1 MYERFYGLQE
11 RPFELTADPRYVFL
25 SATHREALSN
35 LIYGIRT
42 RKGITVL
49 AGEAGTGKTMLLRAL
64 MSRPMPTSRLA
75 YVSNPVL
82 TREEF
87 FAVLA
92 GRFGLSGAAA
102 ASKMHFLAE
111 LQQDALARHEVGGT
125 TALVLDE
132 AQSLSHE
139 LLEEV
144 RLLMNLETTTERLL
158 SVVLCG
164 QPELAAHL
172 NHSSLRQL
180 KQRVTLRYVL
190 RSLTRE
196 ETGAYIAA
204 RIKTAGGSGR
214 PLFTPRAIDLIYQQ
228 TGGIPRIISVIC
240 DNALVSGFA
249 TRRAIV
255 DTDIVTEVCL
265 DFDLA
270 VDHGASKAPALT
282 VSYA

>member
-1 MYERFYGLQE
+1 MYERFYGLRE

-25 SATHREALSN
+25 SATHREALST
-35 LIYGIRT
+35 LLYGIRT

-64 MSRPMPTSRLA
+64 MSRPMPVSRLA

-82 TREEF
+82 TREDF

-92 GRFGLSGAAA
+92 GRFGLSRAAA

-111 LQQDALARHEVGGT
+111 LQQDSLARQVVGGS

-132 AQSLSHE
+132 AQSLSYE

-144 RLLMNLETTTERLL
+144 RLLMNLETTTQKLL

-164 QPELAAHL
+164 QPELTARL
-172 NHSSLRQL
+172 NHASLRQL

-204 RIKTAGGSGR
+204 RVRIAGGSGR
-214 PLFTPRAIDLIYQQ
+214 PLFTPPAVDLIHQQ

-255 DTDIVTEVCL
+255 DIDIVTEVCR
-265 DFDLA
+265 DFDLSAYDGA
-270 VDHGASKAPALT
+270 VEAPALT

>member
-1 MYERFYGLQE
+1 MYERFYGLTE
-11 RPFELTADPRYVFL
+11 RPFELTADPRFVFL

-64 MSRPMPTSRLA
+64 MSRPMPASAVA

-82 TREEF
+82 SREEF

-92 GRFGLSGAAA
+92 GRLGLSAAA
-102 ASKMHFLAE
+102 AGSKMHFLAE
-111 LQQDALARHEVGGT
+111 LQQDAHARQEAGGI
-125 TALVLDE
+125 TALVIDE

-139 LLEEV
+139 LLEEI
-144 RLLMNLETTTERLL
+144 RLLMNLETRTDQLL
-158 SVVLCG
+158 SVVLSG
-164 QPELAAHL
+164 QPELTARL

-180 KQRVTLRYVL
+180 KQRVTLRYLL
-190 RSLTRE
+190 RALTLE
-196 ETGAYIAA
+196 ETAAYIAA
-204 RIKTAGGSGR
+204 RIRTAGGSGR
-214 PLFTPRAIDLIYQQ
+214 PLFTPRAIDAIFEQ
-228 TGGIPRIISVIC
+228 THGIPRVISVVC
-240 DNALVSGFA
+240 DNALVGGFA

-255 DTDIVTEVCL
+255 DADLVGEVCR

-270 VDHGASKAPALT
+270 AESSAPGTPALT